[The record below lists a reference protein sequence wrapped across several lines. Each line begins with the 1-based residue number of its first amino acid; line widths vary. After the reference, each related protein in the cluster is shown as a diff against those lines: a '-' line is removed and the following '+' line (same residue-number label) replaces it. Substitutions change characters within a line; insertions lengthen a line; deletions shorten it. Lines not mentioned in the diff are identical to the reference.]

1 MAYKI
6 SELHYKQLT
15 SGRPKY
21 SLSIRRLSRVN
32 FDPVVSAHFYC
43 DSSEVLPFTGSSHST
58 VLLKG

>member
-32 FDPVVSAHFYC
+32 FDPEIYSIIRYHYIDHLC
-43 DSSEVLPFTGSSHST
+43 M
-58 VLLKG
+58 VLLNH